1 MPSSAKV
8 IAFPIRARME
18 PSAWSRTDAVHFT
31 RNSHARQIKLWLVLL
46 LAPLLLVGSVVLFM
60 AVVGVWL
67 VWLAMIMVLV
77 VGMIVFARRLF
88 FWRRTKPARA
98 RA

>member
-1 MPSSAKV
+1 MSSSAKV
-8 IAFPIRARME
+8 IAFPIRARIE

-31 RNSHARQIKLWLVLL
+31 RASRARQIKLWLVLP
-46 LAPLLLVGSVVLFM
+46 LAPLLLVASVVLFM

-77 VGMIVFARRLF
+77 SGMILFARRLLF
-88 FWRRTKPARA
+88 GRRAKPAA